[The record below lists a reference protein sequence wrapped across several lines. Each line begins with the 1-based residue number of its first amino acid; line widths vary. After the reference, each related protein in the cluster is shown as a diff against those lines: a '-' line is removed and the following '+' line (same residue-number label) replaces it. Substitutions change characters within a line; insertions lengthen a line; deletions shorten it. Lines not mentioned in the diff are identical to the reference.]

1 LKREGIQEANVT
13 EKPVRDQAHLRSPP
27 ARSESKETTTCSGLE
42 APCQQQGAYHV
53 VEDAKPA
60 TRAEV
65 TCDSDFETQEA
76 MRNFQAYLDVLRE
89 WDEKEKLEEARV
101 SEESTSRLIA

>member
-1 LKREGIQEANVT
+1 MT

-42 APCQQQGAYHV
+42 APCQQQGAIHV
-53 VEDAKPA
+53 VEDGKLS
-60 TRAEV
+60 TKAEV
-65 TCDSDFETQEA
+65 TCDSNFDSQEA
-76 MRNFQAYLDVLRE
+76 MRNFQSYLDILRE

-101 SEESTSRLIA
+101 SEESTGRLIA